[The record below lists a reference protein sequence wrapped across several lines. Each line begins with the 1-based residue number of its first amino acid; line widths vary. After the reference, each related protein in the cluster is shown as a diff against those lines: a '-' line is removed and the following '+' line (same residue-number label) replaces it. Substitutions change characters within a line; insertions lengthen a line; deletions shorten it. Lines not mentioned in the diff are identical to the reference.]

1 MCLTICVTHHWQC
14 TLESSS
20 KSTNYDNGILHVTPT
35 HIPTQYAVY
44 CTMLGNV
51 LEVHVET
58 HIHQKNL
65 GCVCVMCVFVQHEVF
80 YYNKSLW
87 LSIHE

>member
-35 HIPTQYAVY
+35 RIPMYVHTQYVGV
-44 CTMLGNV
+44 LHNV
-51 LEVHVET
+51 REFFRGSCRNT
-58 HIHQKNL
+58 HTPEEFRV
-65 GCVCVMCVFVQHEVF
+65 CVCHVCVCPA
-80 YYNKSLW
+80 
-87 LSIHE
+87 